1 MFNALPK
8 KEVRT
13 RKASV
18 KDIFK
23 RCLFKQ
29 MHRCFDFYMAWS
41 SSLFFVFQNNSFVIF
56 GILRLQE
63 ARTMICFTQKLNRR
77 ISLRIRTFLSPI
89 RTDNSYADAPDQEKH
104 QQFQLEHVTVKRVS
118 QSAAA
123 RGYRL
128 RCLSASVP
136 LVFWTWCCGG
146 CNEKELTNCYTSP
159 RTLHHDAMRSKFMLK
174 FITELKSV

>member
-1 MFNALPK
+1 M
-8 KEVRT
+8 
-13 RKASV
+13 
-18 KDIFK
+18 
-23 RCLFKQ
+23 
-29 MHRCFDFYMAWS
+29 
-41 SSLFFVFQNNSFVIF
+41 
-56 GILRLQE
+56 QE

-128 RCLSASVP
+128 RCRSASVP
-136 LVFWTWCCGG
+136 LSFRRLHNGCCVG
-146 CNEKELTNCYTSP
+146 CNEKLTNCYHTSP
-159 RTLHHDAMRSKFMLK
+159 RTLYRDVMYAEIHH
-174 FITELKSV
+174 

>member
-1 MFNALPK
+1 M
-8 KEVRT
+8 
-13 RKASV
+13 
-18 KDIFK
+18 
-23 RCLFKQ
+23 
-29 MHRCFDFYMAWS
+29 
-41 SSLFFVFQNNSFVIF
+41 
-56 GILRLQE
+56 QE

-128 RCLSASVP
+128 RCAVYPLPSLLSFGRDVAAVAMKKNLQIVTRVHAHYTTMRCEASS
-136 LVFWTWCCGG
+136 C
-146 CNEKELTNCYTSP
+146 
-159 RTLHHDAMRSKFMLK
+159 
-174 FITELKSV
+174 